1 MKGIPMTLMQGIVW
15 IWKSFLIVVGIITLA
30 IIMLLH
36 CGCAV
41 IEKPQSAIPSIKTA
55 QDATLNATAQLD
67 QIGPKIALEAN
78 SVRQACPVDALP
90 EVDPHLSAIE
100 ACAAAV
106 GDVSASLKVV
116 VTPALTVATENV
128 KATEKALA
136 SETKRANAAEERE
149 KSLIRQILA
158 IVAIAGLVGGIVVI
172 AYGAYSK
179 STKIGIWGGA
189 IMAGGAAAAVLYQY
203 YTVVLWVGGGLVLA
217 TIGYLVYMLFRQTGV
232 AKNLVANVETIKAEL
247 TPEQTITLFGG
258 QKGAVPETQTP
269 ATKALVQAVKPAT

>member
-1 MKGIPMTLMQGIVW
+1 MSAFKIINGILWAV
-15 IWKSFLIVVGIITLA
+15 LIIGSILTTGFILF
-30 IIMLLH
+30 INS
-36 CGCAV
+36 GCAS
-41 IEKPQSAIPSIKTA
+41 IEKPASAIPSIQQA
-55 QDATLNATAQLD
+55 QDVTAKAVDQLD
-67 QIGPKIALEAN
+67 QIGPLIHQEVAQARPEATAGVN
-78 SVRQACPVDALP
+78 THLDAI
-90 EVDPHLSAIE
+90 D
-100 ACAAAV
+100 AAASAV
-106 GDVSASLKVV
+106 GDVSASLKTG
-116 VTPALTVATENV
+116 VTPALAVATENA